1 MSRTAWI
8 HSASVALVL
17 AGAGGCATQNQG
29 KSLADVDQ
37 FVTAIERVHTGSE
50 LAQEKLHGALLE
62 LHALVSLDFGDD
74 VVGAYGAAATA
85 VDASGK
91 QLLAFD
97 QEVKKMKS
105 LADPV
110 FKRWA
115 ADLDTFTS
123 LELRLRS
130 QNRLAQTRERYDAI
144 VTTVEPAQ
152 VAFVA
157 VQKQLADCVLFLK
170 HDLNAASA
178 AALRQD
184 VARISTA
191 TQTLDAQLLA
201 CQSAAQEYVAAVALP
216 SVPEPAVEPAPA
228 PAAPAPAA
236 APAKKGTSKPATTKP
251 ATAPKSVAPPRS
263 NS

>member
-1 MSRTAWI
+1 MSRAHWI
-8 HSASVALVL
+8 HSASLALVL
-17 AGAGGCATQNQG
+17 SGAGGCATPTKG
-29 KSLADVDQ
+29 DSLVQVDQ
-37 FVTAIERVHTGSE
+37 LVTAIERVHTGSE

-62 LHALVSLDFGDD
+62 LHSLVSLDFGDD

-97 QEVKKMKS
+97 QEVKKMKA

-115 ADLDTFTS
+115 TDLDTFTS

-152 VAFVA
+152 AAFVA
-157 VQKQLADCVLFLK
+157 VQKQLSDCVLFLK

-184 VARISTA
+184 VATISAA

-216 SVPEPAVEPAPA
+216 SVPEPVVEPAPA
-228 PAAPAPAA
+228 APV
-236 APAKKGTSKPATTKP
+236 APAKGAAKPATTKP
-251 ATAPKSVAPPRS
+251 SSTAKPVAEPRKKG
-263 NS
+263 